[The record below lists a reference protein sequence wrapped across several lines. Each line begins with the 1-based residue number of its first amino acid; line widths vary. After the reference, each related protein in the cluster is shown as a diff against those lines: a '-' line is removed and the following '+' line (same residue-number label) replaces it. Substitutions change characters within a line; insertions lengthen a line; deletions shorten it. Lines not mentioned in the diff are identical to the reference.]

1 MAIDPF
7 THMMVREVFRVTVKD
22 EFREFF
28 SNREDTPRAHSF
40 LGVTDFPAL
49 NNENQLSTQ
58 L

>member
-1 MAIDPF
+1 
-7 THMMVREVFRVTVKD
+7 MMVREVFRVTVKD

-28 SNREDTPRAHSF
+28 SNREDTPWAHSF